1 VSGVM
6 NVRRCGTCFFAKIS
20 PQVVAHDITK
30 RVCFGAPPSA
40 VPLPAQGGRP
50 MTFAITRP
58 VVGVSEDACA
68 LWRSKDVEDVERDD
82 DAMRQLRMELETSET
97 KQ

>member
-1 VSGVM
+1 MSGIM
-6 NVRRCGTCFFAKIS
+6 GIKRCGTCFFAKLN
-20 PQVVAHDITK
+20 PQIMAHDITK

-40 VPLPAQGGRP
+40 IQLQTQGGG
-50 MTFAITRP
+50 MTLQMARP

-68 LWRSKDVEDVERDD
+68 LWQPKDADAVAHD
-82 DAMRQLRMELETSET
+82 DAATQQLQMSLSVSGT